1 MIEWKVIFIEE
12 AKKDLKRLDGNQK
25 IEVYKAL
32 KKVSSNPV
40 SIFNGGYGKP
50 LGNKNNINLNGYYKI
65 KLKKSGLRIV
75 YELVEIDNKMFI
87 IVIGTRSDEKV
98 YKLAEQRRVKNKSH

>member
-12 AKKDLKRLDGNQK
+12 A
-25 IEVYKAL
+25 

-98 YKLAEQRRVKNKSH
+98 YKLAEQRREKNKSH

>member
-32 KKVSSNPV
+32 KKVSLNPV

-87 IVIGTRSDEKV
+87 IVIGARSDEKV
-98 YKLAEQRRVKNKSH
+98 YKLAEQRKMKQKSH

>member
-1 MIEWKVIFIEE
+1 MS
-12 AKKDLKRLDGNQK
+12 L
-25 IEVYKAL
+25 
-32 KKVSSNPV
+32 NPV

-87 IVIGTRSDEKV
+87 IVIGARSDEKV
-98 YKLAEQRRVKNKSH
+98 YKLAEQRKMKQKSH